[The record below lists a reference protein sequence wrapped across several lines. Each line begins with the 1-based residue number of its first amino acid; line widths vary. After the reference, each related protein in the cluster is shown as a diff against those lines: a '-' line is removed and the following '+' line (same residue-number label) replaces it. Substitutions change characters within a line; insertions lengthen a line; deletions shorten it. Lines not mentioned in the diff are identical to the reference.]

1 MPPRLQRREGVSPLR
16 LDPIAEARRHW
27 EARWEDEPSRAMAA
41 VTSIMRAQQVLMA
54 RLNEMLRPLGLTF
67 PRYEALMLLSFTR
80 TGALPLGKI
89 GERLQVHRTS
99 VTNIIDKLEADG
111 LVRRVPH
118 AEDRRATLAEITD
131 AGRATAKAATE
142 VLNAECFG
150 IAALA
155 PRDLERL
162 TAILRGLRLDAGDF
176 TP

>member
-1 MPPRLQRREGVSPLR
+1 MSDF
-16 LDPIAEARRHW
+16 DPIAEARRNWSAHW
-27 EARWEDEPSRAMAA
+27 GDEPVPSMSA
-41 VTSIMRAQQVLMA
+41 VTSIMRVQQILLA
-54 RLNEMLRPLGLTF
+54 RLNEELKAFDLTF

-80 TGALPLGKI
+80 AGALPLGKI

>member
-1 MPPRLQRREGVSPLR
+1 VTPLR

-27 EARWEDEPSRAMAA
+27 EARWESEPSRAMAA

-54 RLNEMLRPLGLTF
+54 RLNELLSPHGLTF

-118 AEDRRATLAEITD
+118 TEDRRATLAEITQ
-131 AGRATAKAATE
+131 AGRDTAARATA
-142 VLNAECFG
+142 VLNAERFG
-150 IAALA
+150 IAALP

-162 TAILRGLRLDAGDF
+162 TAILRGLRLDADDF
-176 TP
+176 TV

>member
-1 MPPRLQRREGVSPLR
+1 VSPLR

-27 EARWEDEPSRAMAA
+27 EARWEAEPSRAMAA

-54 RLNEMLRPLGLTF
+54 RLNHLLLPHGLTF

-118 AEDRRATLAEITD
+118 SEDRRATLAEIT
-131 AGRATAKAATE
+131 ASGREKAREATD
-142 VLNAECFG
+142 VLNAEAFG
-150 IAALA
+150 IGALA
-155 PRDLERL
+155 PRDLDRL
-162 TAILRGLRLDAGDF
+162 TAILRGLRIDAGDF
-176 TP
+176 AP

>member
-1 MPPRLQRREGVSPLR
+1 VTASGVAPLR

-54 RLNEMLRPLGLTF
+54 RLNHMLRPLGLTF

-118 AEDRRATLAEITD
+118 SEDRRATLAEITD
-131 AGRATAKAATE
+131 AGRACAKQATE
-142 VLNAECFG
+142 ILNAELFG
-150 IAALA
+150 IGALV
-155 PRDLERL
+155 PRDLERV

-176 TP
+176 A